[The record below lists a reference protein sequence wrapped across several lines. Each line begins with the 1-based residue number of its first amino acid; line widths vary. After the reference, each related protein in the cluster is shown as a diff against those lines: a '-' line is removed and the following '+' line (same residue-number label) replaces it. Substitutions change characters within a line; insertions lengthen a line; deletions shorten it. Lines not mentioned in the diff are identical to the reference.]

1 MSLRVSR
8 MGKIMQ
14 KGLMDHKRWKTAR
27 EERDREGEEEREG
40 GKERE
45 DIAHWWVYE
54 ERRGEARARERRVC
68 TRERRERGRARENP
82 ACIRY
87 LSRRCC
93 VQVNKL
99 TRRRASAIFFPINLN
114 LLLTLFPYPS
124 YPPPSPA
131 HDSLFPPLSAR
142 SLHLFVS
149 TIDVLVE
156 SYSFL
161 ISRRFSVPSLP
172 FFLSLSL
179 FLSAACPSRLF
190 QSKRKKEK
198 KRKS

>member
-1 MSLRVSR
+1 M
-8 MGKIMQ
+8 
-14 KGLMDHKRWKTAR
+14 
-27 EERDREGEEEREG
+27 EEG

-45 DIAHWWVYE
+45 DVAARWWVYE
-54 ERRGEARARERRVC
+54 ERRTEKRESGRVC
-68 TRERRERGRARENP
+68 TGERRERGRASP

-124 YPPPSPA
+124 YPSY
-131 HDSLFPPLSAR
+131 LLPLPRTTPFSRRYLPR
-142 SLHLFVS
+142 SLRLFVS

-161 ISRRFSVPSLP
+161 ISRRFSVFLRAFAP
-172 FFLSLSL
+172 FLSL
-179 FLSAACPSRLF
+179 FLSATCPSRGL
-190 QSKRKKEK
+190 STAKGK
-198 KRKS
+198 KRKEKENRGDDGIVYSVLRHVEPVSASTPD